1 MNLLK
6 AEPEG
11 NEYRD
16 KLAVLV
22 ASGQAKEMIGIELNQ
37 DQIKKNLMKKMLKN
51 TSKDMRFHYPQ
62 KLVMQWS
69 THFLS
74 YHARNWLI
82 FFLLILKDFLLI

>member
-16 KLAVLV
+16 QLAVPV
-22 ASGQAKEMIGIELNQ
+22 ASGQGKEMIGIELTQ
-37 DQIKKNLMKKMLKN
+37 DQVKNLLKKMLKN

-62 KLVMQWS
+62 KPVMQWS

-74 YHARNWLI
+74 YHARHWLI